1 MELWKD
7 IRGYEG
13 LYQVSNFGRVRNNK
27 LRILKP
33 SIRNNDGRY
42 VINLRKDGKTK
53 MHRVHRLVAEA
64 FIPNPDNLPQ
74 INHKD
79 ENPGNNFVFV
89 NPDGS
94 VDFEK
99 SNLEWCDAKYN
110 NNYGTHKQR
119 VSASNKNH
127 PVLSKPVKQIDKQ
140 GDIVNIFPSAIEA
153 SRYLNCYPSQIID
166 VCNGHHK
173 TARGFYFQYI

>member
-1 MELWKD
+1 MKREIWKD

-13 LYQVSNFGRVRNNK
+13 LYQVSNWGRVRSLK
-27 LRILKP
+27 FGKIRILKA

-53 MHRVHRLVAEA
+53 MYRIHRLVAEA
-64 FIPNPDNLPQ
+64 FIPNPLNLPQ

-79 ENPGNNFVFV
+79 ENPGNNI
-89 NPDGS
+89 
-94 VDFEK
+94 VD
-99 SNLEWCDAKYN
+99 NLEWCDAKYN

-140 GDIVNIFPSAIEA
+140 GDILNIFPSAIEA

-173 TARGFYFQYI
+173 TAHGFYFQYI